1 MLRKKVKQTE
11 LKVYN
16 LKFSKSSQSISF
28 ENIIDFDAVVF
39 NLKCLT
45 PFSRHNHTRTYT
57 KQQSNN

>member
-11 LKVYN
+11 LKVFN

-45 PFSRHNHTRTYT
+45 PSPRHHHTRTYT
-57 KQQSNN
+57 KQ